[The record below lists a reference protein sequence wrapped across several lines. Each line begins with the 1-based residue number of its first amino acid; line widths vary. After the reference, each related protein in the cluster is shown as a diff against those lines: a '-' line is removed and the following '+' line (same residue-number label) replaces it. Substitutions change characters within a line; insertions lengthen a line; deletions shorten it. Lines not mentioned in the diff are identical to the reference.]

1 MTHWVNKPKGQLMEN
16 EMWVT
21 EDYKSYIAKY
31 SLINIYKETYGPPI
45 S

>member
-1 MTHWVNKPKGQLMEN
+1 MEN

-21 EDYKSYIAKY
+21 EDYKSYTVKY
-31 SLINIYKETYGPPI
+31 GLTNVYKETYRPPI